1 MHDRIYEIPDSYIVA
16 AQKINTIMHHY
27 LVTPSSYRYIC
38 TRIGLRKKSLITPE
52 QYNRLLNME
61 LSQIIRFIG
70 ESGYHEEVH
79 TLASAYSEIELIEHA
94 LTRNLAH
101 TYQSILKIAPG
112 ALHELAELYFSRYDI
127 ENIMLILRGCQF
139 QIPPER
145 IRAVLIPAGVLTP
158 AQLDSLLS
166 LRSIREIAEHH
177 SSWVYGGIVS
187 ERIADGYRRGLF
199 ASLENEL
206 YKAYYENLLT
216 DARFGI
222 RDGDVMLPHLKFE
235 IDIQNI
241 RNVFR
246 LRAGSR
252 IADITPFMI
261 PGGYL
266 TPEDFQRLYMV
277 SDREAFVNELSRAGI
292 IAILTE
298 ALRNLRCDES
308 ICEADAADVVWRRW
322 AARKTPLYTVM
333 LSVNTMLLHHLDGL
347 ARRHPFS
354 VLPIISF
361 LEHKRYEVMN
371 LRAIARGK
379 QFGVS
384 PDFIRQHLV
393 M

>member
-1 MHDRIYEIPDSYIVA
+1 
-16 AQKINTIMHHY
+16 MHHY

-38 TRIGLRKKSLITPE
+38 TRIEKKKKSLITPE

-61 LSQIIRFIG
+61 LSQFLRFIG
-70 ESGYHEEVH
+70 ESGYDEEVH
-79 TLASAYSEIELIEHA
+79 TLSSSFSEIERIEQA
-94 LTRNLAH
+94 LTRNLAN
-101 TYQSILKIAPG
+101 TYRNILSIAPG
-112 ALHELAELYFSRYDI
+112 ALHEMAERYFTRYDI

-145 IRAVLIPAGVLTP
+145 IRAVFIPAGVLTP
-158 AQLDSLLS
+158 AQLDHLLS
-166 LRSIREIAEHH
+166 LRTIREISEHL
-177 SSWVYGGIVS
+177 SSWPYAGVVS
-187 ERIADGYRRGLF
+187 RVISEGYRRGLF

-206 YKAYYENLLT
+206 YLQYYENLIA

-222 RDGDVMLPHLKFE
+222 RGGDVILPHLRFE

-252 IADITPFMI
+252 MADITLYMI
-261 PGGYL
+261 PGGDL
-266 TPEDFQRLYMV
+266 PPEDFQRLYTV
-277 SDREAFVNELSRAGI
+277 SDREAFVSELSRAGI
-292 IAILTE
+292 ISILTE
-298 ALRNLRCDES
+298 ALRNLRCDAS
-308 ICEADAADVVWRRW
+308 ICETDAADVVWRRW

-333 LSVNTMLLHHLDGL
+333 LAVNTMLLHHLDGL

-354 VLPIISF
+354 VLPIISYM
-361 LEHKRYEVMN
+361 EHKRYEVAN